1 MFKVVIIHL
10 QTWGEKL
17 KDATTGFT
25 LVRRGLRSS
34 RNTNLA
40 ETVSPPLTLMLLALC
55 YKNSGLFF
63 NLKKNSQTRMV
74 ETRVTQAFISTH
86 KASVAIRISALT
98 CCISCHSRCLEAS
111 RPTRRGHLDSKLE
124 RREYFTLLSK
134 RTSMNFRILRKNL
147 DQGSVI
153 IFYQ

>member
-1 MFKVVIIHL
+1 
-10 QTWGEKL
+10 
-17 KDATTGFT
+17 
-25 LVRRGLRSS
+25 
-34 RNTNLA
+34 
-40 ETVSPPLTLMLLALC
+40 MLLALC

-153 IFYQ
+153 IFYQWKLFWLIDLIPGLLYEVKPGIQSIKNINFHWSKIIIEPYSRFFHKIQ

>member
-1 MFKVVIIHL
+1 MLRLDLPLLGEDYVHL
-10 QTWGEKL
+10 ETQIRL
-17 KDATTGFT
+17 KQF
-25 LVRRGLRSS
+25 
-34 RNTNLA
+34 
-40 ETVSPPLTLMLLALC
+40 PPLTLMLLALC

-124 RREYFTLLSK
+124 RRE
-134 RTSMNFRILRKNL
+134 
-147 DQGSVI
+147 
-153 IFYQ
+153 